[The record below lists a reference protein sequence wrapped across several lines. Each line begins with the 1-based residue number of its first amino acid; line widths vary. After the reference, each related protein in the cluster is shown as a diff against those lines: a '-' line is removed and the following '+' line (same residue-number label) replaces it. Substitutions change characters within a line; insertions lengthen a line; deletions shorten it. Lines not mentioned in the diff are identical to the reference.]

1 MDQSTQLI
9 ILTSVAGALFV
20 LGVPIFLCMATWTLL
35 ASFIIDFTIQNIGV
49 TSYQGISSYAL
60 LAMPLFIVAGE
71 LISAGGGAAKLSALP
86 ATVLRPI
93 RGGMSLAAIATCSI
107 FSAISGSNSAIVA
120 TVGRTLIPEMKR
132 QGYDP
137 EFAAASTAAGGIVGI
152 LIPPSLLM
160 VIYGFMTNLSIIDLF
175 TAGWGPGICVSL
187 GLAGGA
193 IYCSRKHKW
202 GGTEP
207 FAVRDSARALW
218 DAKLGI
224 TTMVLVL
231 VLIYGGY
238 SSPTEAASVV
248 ACYCILIGVFV
259 TEQIKLKDIP
269 GIFLASGRINGMLAP
284 TIAISIVMQQI
295 LSIVGVPRLVYNFI
309 YAFQEPWAMM
319 LMMMAALV
327 LFGSIMESISVC
339 IILAPIMAP
348 IAAAAGYNPYHFALV
363 FIVGLSLGF
372 ITPPF
377 ALDLFVASGVTGIPY
392 GKIIRWISPFIIGVC
407 IAWLL
412 IAFYPPITLALFKIV
427 GGGGGF

>member
-9 ILTSVAGALFV
+9 ILTSVAGVLFV
-20 LGVPIFLCMATWTLL
+20 LGVPIVLCMATWTLL

-60 LAMPLFIVAGE
+60 LAMPLFILVGE
-71 LISAGGGAAKLSALP
+71 LINASGGAARLSALP

-93 RGGMSLAAIATCSI
+93 RGGMSLATIATCSI
-107 FSAISGSNSAIVA
+107 FSGISGSNSAIVA
-120 TVGRTLIPEMKR
+120 TVGRTMIPEMKR
-132 QGYDP
+132 QGYNP

-160 VIYGFMTNLSIIDLF
+160 VIYGYLTNLSIIDLF
-175 TAGWGPGICVSL
+175 TAGWGPGIFVSL

-193 IYCSRKHKW
+193 FYCSRKHRW
-202 GGTEP
+202 GEP
-207 FAVRDSARALW
+207 QPFGMKDSIRALW

-224 TTMVLVL
+224 TMMVLVL

-248 ACYCILIGVFV
+248 ACFCILVGVFF
-259 TEQIKLKDIP
+259 TEQIKPRDLP

-284 TIAISIVMQQI
+284 MIAISIMMQQI
-295 LSIVGVPRLVYNFI
+295 LSIVGIPRLVYNFI
-309 YAFQEPWAMM
+309 YAFHEPWAMM
-319 LMMMAALV
+319 LMMMFALF

-339 IILAPIMAP
+339 TILAPIMAP
-348 IAAAAGYNPYHFALV
+348 VAVAAGYNPYHFALV

-377 ALDLFVASGVTGIPY
+377 AFDLFVASGITGIPY
-392 GKIIRWISPFIIGVC
+392 GKIIRWMSPFIVGVC

-412 IAFYPPITLALFKIV
+412 IAFYPPITLALFSIV
-427 GGGGGF
+427 GGGGF